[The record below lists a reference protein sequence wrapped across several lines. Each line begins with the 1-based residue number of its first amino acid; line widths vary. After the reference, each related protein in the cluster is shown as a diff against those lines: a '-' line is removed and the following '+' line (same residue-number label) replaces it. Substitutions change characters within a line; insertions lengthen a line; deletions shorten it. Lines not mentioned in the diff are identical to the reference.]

1 MLHPVIAIDG
11 PAASGKST
19 VSRHVSKQIGF
30 TYVDTGAMYR
40 AMTWRAL
47 DKGVDT
53 KSREAMKQLVAG
65 CKFETSIEAGK
76 LIVRLDGQDPD
87 PHIRSEQVN
96 ANVSA
101 VSAVPEVR
109 EFLVIRQ
116 RQLRLQAPLVVE
128 GRDIGTVVFPDTLY
142 KFFIDADPE
151 VRAQRRAQE
160 GQVDSL
166 AKRDAQD
173 RSRQVAPLIR
183 AADAELID
191 SGSMDAQAIAEL
203 IIKRSREK
211 GLKAGETAA
220 SPVVNA

>member
-19 VSRHVSKQIGF
+19 VSRHVAKRIGF
-30 TYVDTGAMYR
+30 VYVDTGAMYR
-40 AMTWRAL
+40 ALTWRAL
-47 DKGVDT
+47 DRGIDT
-53 KSREAMKQLVAG
+53 KSREAMRQLVAD
-65 CKFETSIEAGK
+65 CNFEGIIGNGLLSLRI
-76 LIVRLDGQDPD
+76 DGQDPV
-87 PHIRSEQVN
+87 PHIRSEQIN

-142 KFFIDADPE
+142 KFFLDADPE

-160 GQVDSL
+160 GQVDAL

-191 SGSMDAQAIAEL
+191 SGSMGAEAIADL
-203 IIKRSREK
+203 IVRRSREK
-211 GLKAGETAA
+211 GLKAGEAAA